1 MASGA
6 AKRYAQAVFSLAK
19 ERGTLDRWLD
29 DLALLNDVMSDERA
43 AEYLSTPTVADAD
56 KLNLLDS
63 VLAKAQPEAKNLV
76 RLLVER
82 RRISIIPE
90 IAQLY
95 GEAVLEER
103 GVAIAEVT
111 TAEPLGP
118 AEQEMVQSQL
128 SRLVGKQVQLRART
142 DPEIIGG
149 VIARV
154 GDQLIDGS
162 VLNQLRKL
170 RTRLTTSA

>member
-6 AKRYAQAVFSLAK
+6 AKRYAQAVFNLAK

-43 AEYLSTPTVADAD
+43 AEYLSSPTVSEAD
-56 KLNLLDS
+56 KLKLLDS
-63 VLAKAQPEAKNLV
+63 VLANAQPEARNLAHM
-76 RLLVER
+76 LIQR
-82 RRISIIPE
+82 RRVSIIPE
-90 IAQLY
+90 VAQLY
-95 GEAVLEER
+95 GNAVLEER
-103 GVAIAEVT
+103 GIAIAEVT

-118 AEQEMVQSQL
+118 AEQEMVRSQL
-128 SRLVGKQVQLRART
+128 SRMVGKNIQLRANT
-142 DPEIIGG
+142 DPAIIGG

-162 VLNQLRKL
+162 VLNQLRRL
-170 RTRLTTSA
+170 RQRMTTSA